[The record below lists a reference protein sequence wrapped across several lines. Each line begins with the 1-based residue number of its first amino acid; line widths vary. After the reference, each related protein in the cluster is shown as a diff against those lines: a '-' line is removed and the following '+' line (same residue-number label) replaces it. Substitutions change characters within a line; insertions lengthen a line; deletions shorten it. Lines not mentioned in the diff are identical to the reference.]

1 MLRRVKLSLNKLA
14 LVKLA
19 AGHDMT
25 FLRFTDVNLSR
36 LISRR
41 YSDCDY
47 GEAEQLGKAF
57 VKHHL
62 IFHSKEY
69 FRALNSVKICT
80 DATCLCP

>member
-1 MLRRVKLSLNKLA
+1 MFRQVKLSLNKLE

-41 YSDCDY
+41 YSECDY
-47 GEAEQLGKAF
+47 AEAEQLGRAL
-57 VKHHL
+57 VKHRL
-62 IFHSKEY
+62 IFHSLEY
-69 FRALNSVKICT
+69 FRAKNSVKICT